1 MRTVLSRLFLVGL
14 LGVAI
19 FAVIRVADGAGRS
32 VVGITSPDV
41 DDLEHEAFRL
51 DAPGTFAVDAAGSY
65 EEVSGGPS
73 DTTLAAYGWVV
84 RRSDGAVVWRLT
96 GPRPERGT
104 LVTVEDTIRLG
115 PGTYDAYFTAYGDPL
130 VRQPGPRDGSIGER
144 LRAFLSRGG
153 RSWVGDAGR
162 WRLILRGLDAPARD
176 AETGGLGDPA
186 GVEAPDDSTHL
197 WQALGVRSRQRREGL
212 LHVTSPAR
220 VAVQTVTEIT
230 DGVVADQA
238 SIVRL
243 GARDTVWTVPAGGA
257 WAGGSLKNRVVQD
270 EVTLQPGF
278 YRVAFEAD
286 RSHAYGDWTANP
298 PLVPSS
304 WGMAVRR
311 ASPDQAVSR
320 LDPAALDLPQI
331 AAFDCVGSDQELEAV
346 FTTADP
352 LDVLLVAVGE
362 ISSGSRYDYATLE
375 VEEADGD
382 WDEVWEMR
390 DDLELA
396 GGDEKNKRATVALS
410 LDPGTYRLLYE
421 TDGSHDCG
429 SEYNGGG
436 GPDEPLW
443 GAVLYALD
451 PDLDPATL
459 DVRIA
464 EPDAP
469 PAAAGALVLP
479 DADRLLA
486 RIDSVG
492 NDEDHRVTF
501 QLDEPAEV
509 LVVAQGEM
517 SDEVA
522 YDFAQIERANGGV
535 VWSMSWQNTVPAG
548 DAYFHRRFEGTVSLP
563 PGTYVLRY
571 QTDGSRSFGDFG
583 PSSDVLWGAHVYAPA
598 APAPPPADGTDEGVP
613 APPPPPTPPGVSPE
627 TPTSDV

>member
-19 FAVIRVADGAGRS
+19 FAVIRFADGTGRA
-32 VVGITSPDV
+32 VVDLTSPDV
-41 DDLEHEAFRL
+41 DDLEHEAFRI

-73 DTTLAAYGWVV
+73 DTTLAAYGWLV
-84 RRSDGAVVWRLT
+84 RRSDGAIVWKLSGR
-96 GPRPERGT
+96 RPERGT
-104 LVTVEDTIRLG
+104 LVTVNDTIRLG

-130 VRQPGPRDGSIGER
+130 VRQPGPRDGSLGER
-144 LRAFLSRGG
+144 IRAFLSRGG

-162 WRLILRGLDAPARD
+162 WRLILRGLDAPARE

-186 GVEAPDDSTHL
+186 EADAPEDSTFL
-197 WQALGVRSRQRREGL
+197 WQALGVRSRQRREEI
-212 LHVTSPAR
+212 LHVTAPAR
-220 VAVQTVTEIT
+220 VAVRTVTEIT
-230 DGVVADQA
+230 DGVVADRA

-243 GARDTVWTVPAGGA
+243 GGRDTVWTVPARGT
-257 WAGGSLKNRVVQD
+257 WAGGSLKNRIVED
-270 EVTLQPGF
+270 EVELQPGL

-298 PLVPSS
+298 PLVPWS
-304 WGMAVRR
+304 WGVSVRR
-311 ASPDQAVSR
+311 ATPDQAVAR
-320 LDPAALDLPQI
+320 LDPSALDLPQI

-346 FTTADP
+346 FTTAQP

-362 ISSGSRYDYATLE
+362 ITSGSRYDYATLE
-375 VEEADGD
+375 VEGEDGD

-390 DDLELA
+390 DDLEPA
-396 GGDEKNKRATVALS
+396 GGDDKNKRATAALS

-421 TDGSHDCG
+421 TDGSHDCSDG
-429 SEYNGGG
+429 YNGGG

-451 PDLDPATL
+451 PDLDVASL
-459 DVRIA
+459 DVQVV
-464 EPDAP
+464 EPSEP
-469 PAAAGALVLP
+469 VSSGGALALP
-479 DADRLLA
+479 DAGRLLA

-501 QLDEPAEV
+501 QLDAGTEV

-517 SDEVA
+517 SDEVE
-522 YDFAQIERANGGV
+522 YDFARIETTSGRE
-535 VWSMSWQNTVPAG
+535 VWRMSWQNTVPAG
-548 DAYFHRRFEGTVSLP
+548 DAFFHRRFEGTVPLA
-563 PGTYVLRY
+563 PGTYVLHY
-571 QTDGSRSFGDFG
+571 ESDGSRSFGDFG
-583 PSSDVLWGAHVYAPA
+583 PSSDVLWGAHVYAPD
-598 APAPPPADGTDEGVP
+598 APAPEAPAADTP
-613 APPPPPTPPGVSPE
+613 MPPPPPAPPAPAPE